1 MFTYNCFHGS
11 FNSLNIHLITLLKI
25 IYLSFDSHDM
35 PFQIESIVL
44 QTDATS

>member
-1 MFTYNCFHGS
+1 MFTYMCIHGS

-35 PFQIESIVL
+35 PFQTDSITL
-44 QTDATS
+44 HTDATS